1 MPTEGSNVYGR
12 EVGMCM
18 IRWIGAMC
26 VVGACGACG
35 FSMAASYR
43 GLEKNLQQLGNALE
57 LMECQMEYRLTEL
70 PELCSILASACTGTI
85 GQIFAGLGRQLQ
97 SGLVADAAACMNL
110 TLEKYPD
117 LPKAGFAGAAAGLG
131 CGQGECPA
139 DLGQGAGGKIRPA
152 ALLPGPGPVRRRCP
166 GHLVLISLW
175 MWISSSKLPPWAS
188 LSPF

>member
-1 MPTEGSNVYGR
+1 
-12 EVGMCM
+12 MCM

-70 PELCSILASACTGTI
+70 PELCSILASACTGAI

-97 SGLVADAAACMNL
+97 SGLAADAAACMNL

-117 LPKAGFAGAAAGLG
+117 LPKACRDVLWQLGTTLGQLDLQGQLRGLAAAKESVRQTLAKVQAEKSGRLRCYQALGLCGGAALAILF
-131 CGQGECPA
+131 
-139 DLGQGAGGKIRPA
+139 L
-152 ALLPGPGPVRRRCP
+152 
-166 GHLVLISLW
+166 
-175 MWISSSKLPPWAS
+175 
-188 LSPF
+188 